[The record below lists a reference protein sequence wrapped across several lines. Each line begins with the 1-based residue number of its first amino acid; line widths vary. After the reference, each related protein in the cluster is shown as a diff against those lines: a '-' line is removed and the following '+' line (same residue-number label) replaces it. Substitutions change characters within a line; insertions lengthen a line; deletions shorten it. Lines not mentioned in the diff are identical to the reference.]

1 MTIKMWHYAG
11 CDTCRKA
18 RKWLANRRLDVELV
32 PIVDHPPTV
41 EELRS
46 LWERSG
52 LPLKKLF
59 NTSGQSYRGG
69 GFKDRLPTMSDEEA
83 LAALAADGKLIKRP
97 LLDAGELAGGRALV
111 GFSESV
117 YDEVFSS

>member
-1 MTIKMWHYAG
+1 M
-11 CDTCRKA
+11 
-18 RKWLANRRLDVELV
+18 
-32 PIVDHPPTV
+32 
-41 EELRS
+41 
-46 LWERSG
+46 
-52 LPLKKLF
+52 
-59 NTSGQSYRGG
+59 
-69 GFKDRLPTMSDEEA
+69 PTMSDEEA